1 MVPVSEIQSYPL
13 CLSVP
18 PYKKIHP
25 FLQMTDSEKTIADK
39 KKEVEKLVMEM
50 KDANL
55 ESLSITP
62 SEEVRTLLEGKTGR
76 VPHTTTTTTTLL

>member
-1 MVPVSEIQSYPL
+1 MISE
-13 CLSVP
+13 
-18 PYKKIHP
+18 
-25 FLQMTDSEKTIADK
+25 K

-62 SEEVRTLLEGKTGR
+62 SEEIRTLLEGKTGMAP
-76 VPHTTTTTTTLL
+76 VLHKLIFLS

>member
-1 MVPVSEIQSYPL
+1 MDA
-13 CLSVP
+13 
-18 PYKKIHP
+18 
-25 FLQMTDSEKTIADK
+25 FLQMADSEKTISEK

-76 VPHTTTTTTTLL
+76 VLPHTTTTTTTASTLL

>member
-1 MVPVSEIQSYPL
+1 MGI
-13 CLSVP
+13 
-18 PYKKIHP
+18 
-25 FLQMTDSEKTIADK
+25 FLQMADSEKTISEK

-76 VPHTTTTTTTLL
+76 VPHTTTTASTKL

>member
-1 MVPVSEIQSYPL
+1 MA
-13 CLSVP
+13 
-18 PYKKIHP
+18 
-25 FLQMTDSEKTIADK
+25 DSEKMISEK

-62 SEEVRTLLEGKTGR
+62 SEEIRTLLEGKTGMLLNLGFSNLFFIAK
-76 VPHTTTTTTTLL
+76 VLLEQEPTTSFYSLGD